1 MPATATLKNAYLP
14 RKSDEEKNM
23 KVPQS
28 FSFMCREGRGFLPKK
43 KVPVRPMPYTIC
55 FVSLSDLPGQG
66 HNLEM
71 DENVPR
77 RLRMGGSLKD
87 VFAMVKGFMSDQE
100 LIQPPLCVYPE
111 SFRSSTEH
119 YFNQVNCTQDIV
131 VQHLEPDRI
140 SELESLANM
149 ISKDFPSFDRGVRYY
164 RSLVDM
170 ARQRKP
176 FDRLAFVDAG
186 PMIGQGLAQVQ
197 LPARPPAPMNHWL
210 QVVFHHSRG

>member
-1 MPATATLKNAYLP
+1 M
-14 RKSDEEKNM
+14 
-23 KVPQS
+23 
-28 FSFMCREGRGFLPKK
+28 
-43 KVPVRPMPYTIC
+43 
-55 FVSLSDLPGQG
+55 SLSDLPGQG
-66 HNLEM
+66 HNLQM

-119 YFNQVNCTQDIV
+119 YFNRVNCTQDIV

-140 SELESLANM
+140 SELEALATM
-149 ISKDFPSFDRGVRYY
+149 FSKDFPSFDRGVRYY

-170 ARQRKP
+170 AKPRKP

-210 QVVFHHSRG
+210 QVVFHHSRA

>member
-1 MPATATLKNAYLP
+1 MPTTATLKNAYLS
-14 RKSDEEKNM
+14 RKNDDEKNM

-28 FSFMCREGRGFLPKK
+28 FSFMCREGVGFSPKEIRLLHI
-43 KVPVRPMPYTIC
+43 PLYIY
-55 FVSLSDLPGQG
+55 FLSLADLPGQG
-66 HNLEM
+66 HNLQT

-111 SFRSSTEH
+111 SFLSSTEQ
-119 YFNQVNCTQDIV
+119 YFNRVNSTQDII
-131 VQHLEPDRI
+131 VQHLEPDRV
-140 SELESLANM
+140 SELEALATM

-164 RSLVDM
+164 RSLIDM
-170 ARQRKP
+170 DRPRKP

-197 LPARPPAPMNHWL
+197 LPARPPAAMNHWL